1 MRAGGR
7 VGNIWEVNVTYL
19 GTVEGRMSLFSSTVM
34 SRRDRT
40 LSNVGLS
47 GS

>member
-7 VGNIWEVNVTYL
+7 DGKIWEVTVRDL
-19 GTVEGRMSLFSSTVM
+19 GTVEGRMSLFSSTKM
-34 SRRDRT
+34 SRMDRT
-40 LSNVGLS
+40 LSSVGLS